1 MKYKIGDILCY
12 EDTFENT
19 IVDSVH
25 FLITDVDKRY
35 YYVICLEGDEGEADP
50 NEIYNINMIDSSP
63 KWKKITE

>member
-25 FLITDVDKRY
+25 FLITNVDY
-35 YYVICLEGDEGEADP
+35 LLYYVMCFEDEIGP

-63 KWKKITE
+63 KWRKVS